1 MKKKDEAIVESVI
14 RHPFRYGLI
23 AIGIL
28 VAAFAINFRKDDISP
43 QVSEWGQFGDYFGG
57 LLNPI
62 FGLISVA
69 LVAATLRSQTRS
81 AAKQK
86 FEGQFFALLQL
97 HASVL
102 ETIDRRMKN
111 GDTKRGRDCFR
122 LFYRKVVSISQK
134 QRVPMSTAYQR
145 FLAEDGWEI
154 EHYFRTVYHMF
165 MHVKERSGEA
175 DASLEEVKRYYDL
188 IKSQLSQYELV
199 LLWLNVESMN
209 RGNWQ
214 AILNEPLADP
224 FEHLNRANLI
234 ENPTP
239 GTEDELSEQ

>member
-1 MKKKDEAIVESVI
+1 MKKTDGGIVGSVI
-14 RHPFRYGLI
+14 RYPFRYGLI
-23 AIGIL
+23 AMCALI
-28 VAAFAINFRKDDISP
+28 VAFAINFRKGDIST
-43 QVSEWGQFGDYFGG
+43 SLEEWGQFGDYFGG
-57 LLNPI
+57 VLNPF

-69 LVAATLRSQTRS
+69 LVAATLKSQTRS

-86 FEGQFFALLQL
+86 FEGQFFALLDL

-102 ETIDRRMKN
+102 ESIDRQMTN
-111 GDTKRGRDCFR
+111 GGTKRGRDCFR
-122 LFYRKVVSISQK
+122 LFYNKIVNISQ
-134 QRVPMSTAYQR
+134 QQNVPMSTAYQR
-145 FLAEDGWEI
+145 FLDTDGWEI

-165 MHVKERSGEA
+165 MHVKEMSGGA
-175 DASLEEVKRYYDL
+175 DASPDEIKRYYDL

-214 AILNEPLADP
+214 AILNESLADP

-234 ENPTP
+234 ENPAPVTIN
-239 GTEDELSEQ
+239 ELV